1 MTKSILVAALLAA
14 ALAACAQRPAP
25 PPAAADI
32 TVNSLT
38 GGFVAY
44 CGPTWSVGRQGYVY
58 IPCPPGSGYESGLH
72 R

>member
-1 MTKSILVAALLAA
+1 MTKSILAAALLAA
-14 ALAACAQRPAP
+14 ALAACAQRPV

-38 GGFVAY
+38 SGFVPY
-44 CGPTWSVGRQGYVY
+44 CGPTWSVGRQGYVS